1 MSARGI
7 ARVRRLQRCQ
17 NGLPA
22 KTRKRGRGG
31 GGGREVGR
39 GGGDNRNMASEGKR
53 EVDREGEG
61 EGCFVGGFRVLLKMG

>member
-31 GGGREVGR
+31 GRGE
-39 GGGDNRNMASEGKR
+39 GGGEG
-53 EVDREGEG
+53 
-61 EGCFVGGFRVLLKMG
+61 GGGGGQQKYGF